1 MAKLTVNLKNVTVS
15 DMRRNL
21 ARVLSKMDGTLMV
34 EQCSFSVEILF
45 PKRRLPSYPKG
56 D

>member
-1 MAKLTVNLKNVTVS
+1 MAKLTVNLKDVTVS

-34 EQCSFSVEILF
+34 EHASFSVEILF
-45 PKRRLPSYPKG
+45 PKRKLPNFPKG

>member
-1 MAKLTVNLKNVTVS
+1 MAKLTVNLKDMTVS

-21 ARVLSKMDGTLMV
+21 ARILSKMDGALKV
-34 EQCSFSVEILF
+34 ECSFSVEILF
-45 PKRRLPSYPKG
+45 PKKTLPNFPKG